1 MTGNRFFMYLSA
13 IDSPRFM
20 GRTLPLFLSLLCSS
34 LAFGQAARLVFNNA
48 AATMGSHP
56 WVVFSPT
63 SPGAYV
69 VIDNPATTGI
79 QQLVTTANVPVIK
92 SEHETNKLRWAT
104 GATVGTFDVPFS
116 TTSGVAM
123 PLSVNKTTAGAGAGS
138 IIFSTY
144 NSLAIGTPVASGW
157 NNDLYRPSDVTH
169 MHDEPTGGANNSDN
183 AIDRFWIIDAG
194 EAGYAYTTKPAV
206 TLAIGFDPAE
216 SAINGGN
223 SPALAAA
230 NGNLV
235 AQRFNSPLQKWYDI
249 AVLGAQTGNAVGAVS
264 PAPADFFRSWTLS
277 NKLLPLP
284 IQLAAWGG
292 ECQGRTVMLKW
303 ATASEQDNQWFT
315 IERSRDAQDWAAVGT
330 VPGAGNSS
338 TMLEYSFVDADALP
352 LAYYRLRQTDLN
364 GTSTVSATIA
374 VGCGTGGGT
383 TIVNAWDEGDHLSLA
398 VSSTQDGVYDLTLMD
413 AQGKVMAVQA
423 AQAIGT
429 GITTLHVPKR
439 GIATGIYLV
448 QLQNSTNRMS
458 RRVHLW

>member
-1 MTGNRFFMYLSA
+1 MPITRPMLRIPPLLLGLFIFMQ
-13 IDSPRFM
+13 
-20 GRTLPLFLSLLCSS
+20 GH
-34 LAFGQAARLVFNNA
+34 GQAARLVFQNIDDSN
-48 AATMGSHP
+48 HP
-56 WVVFSPT
+56 WLVY
-63 SPGAYV
+63 SPGGTGTYV
-69 VIDNPATTGI
+69 VVDNPATTGI
-79 QQLVTTANVPVIK
+79 QQLITTANVPVIK
-92 SEHETNKLRWAT
+92 SEHEQNKLRWAT
-104 GATVGTFDVPFS
+104 GGATGTYAVPFS
-116 TTSGVAM
+116 TASGVPM
-123 PLSVNKTTAGAGAGS
+123 PLTVNKTTAGAGAGS

-144 NSLAIGTPVASGW
+144 NSQSIGVPLNAGW
-157 NNDLYRPSDVTH
+157 NNLAYMPSDVTH
-169 MHDEPTGGANNSDN
+169 MHDEPTGVANNSDN

-194 EAGYAYTTKPAV
+194 ESGYAYSTKPAV
-206 TLAIGFDPAE
+206 TITFGFDPE
-216 SAINGGN
+216 ETKVNGGN
-223 SPALAAA
+223 TAGLDWA

-235 AQRFNSPLQKWYDI
+235 AQRFNAPLNKWFDVAPY
-249 AVLGAQTGNAVGAVS
+249 GSQTGYAVGGAS